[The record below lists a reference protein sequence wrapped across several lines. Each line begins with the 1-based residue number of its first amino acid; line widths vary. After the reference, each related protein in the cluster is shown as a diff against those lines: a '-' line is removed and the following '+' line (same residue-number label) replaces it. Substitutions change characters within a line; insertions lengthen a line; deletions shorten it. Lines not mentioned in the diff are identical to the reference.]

1 LNGRKIVRQPEASFL
16 RAILRSH
23 HARLSQNTTEEAMNG
38 QFSRRLAGL
47 VGAALAI
54 AGGVAYGSPIGYV
67 QTNLTSDVPGLAAN
81 TDPDLKN
88 PWGMSYGTSTPF
100 WISDQATNIATLYNG
115 AGVKQGLVVTMPAG
129 LGPTGQV
136 FVSGLGFSTGTGA
149 NSLFV
154 FSTLSGQIDAWNG
167 GTSAVV
173 AAEVPG
179 AVYTGLAV
187 AGSRL
192 YAANTAAG
200 RIDVFDNNFS
210 LTSGASFVD
219 PGLPAGFA
227 PYNIQNIGGKLYV
240 EYAKEGSPGGL
251 IGVFDADGNFLQQ
264 ITDAHFDEPWG
275 VALAPAGFGDF
286 ANDLL
291 VGNFGDGTI
300 NAFDPLSGLFIGTL
314 SDAAG
319 NPIVNDGLWALGFRT
334 GPAFDNNALF
344 FTAGIHNE
352 ADGLF
357 GEITVVG
364 AAPTTVPEPMT
375 FTLLGLGIAA
385 LASRKA
391 RS

>member
-1 LNGRKIVRQPEASFL
+1 
-16 RAILRSH
+16 
-23 HARLSQNTTEEAMNG
+23 MNG
-38 QFSRRLAGL
+38 QILRRLPGL
-47 VGAALAI
+47 VGAALAM
-54 AGGVAYGSPIGYV
+54 AGGIAYGSPIGYV

-115 AGVKQGLVVTMPAG
+115 AGVKQGLIVTMPPG
-129 LGPTGQV
+129 IGPTGQA
-136 FVSGLGFSTGTGA
+136 FVGGLGFSTGTGP
-149 NSLFV
+149 NTSFV

-167 GTSAVV
+167 GTTATV
-173 AAEVPG
+173 AANPAG
-179 AVYTGLAV
+179 AAYTGLAV

-192 YAANTAAG
+192 YAANLAAG
-200 RIDVFDNNFS
+200 RIDVFDSSFS
-210 LTSGASFVD
+210 LVSLPDSFVD
-219 PGLPAGFA
+219 PILPAGFS
-227 PYNIQNIGGKLYV
+227 PYNVQNIGGKLYV
-240 EYAKEGSPGGL
+240 EYAKEGSPGGFV
-251 IGVFDADGNFLQQ
+251 GVFDANGNFLQH
-264 ITDAHFDEPWG
+264 ISDAHFDEPWG
-275 VALAPAGFGDF
+275 VTLAPAGFGDF

-300 NAFDPLSGLFIGTL
+300 NAFDPLSGLFVGTL

-344 FTAGIHNE
+344 FTAGINGE

-385 LASRKA
+385 LASRKG